1 MFSELLQALA
11 SSRKVVLVLNPAW
24 HYYLHLLH
32 PFVTFTVRRSCK
44 SETVGNEHVKMM
56 TSREIPEIQSVLYT
70 LNFTPA
76 SEIPRDIAQRCKY
89 VLTLQ
94 LLT

>member
-1 MFSELLQALA
+1 MFSELLQALV
-11 SSRKVVLVLNPAW
+11 SLSKLVLVLNSALG
-24 HYYLHLLH
+24 YYLHLLH
-32 PFVTFTVRRSCK
+32 PFVTFKVRRSCK
-44 SETVGNEHVKMM
+44 SETVGYEHFKMM
-56 TSREIPEIQSVLYT
+56 TSCEIPEIQSVLYT

-76 SEIPRDIAQRCKY
+76 SKIPHDIAQSCKN